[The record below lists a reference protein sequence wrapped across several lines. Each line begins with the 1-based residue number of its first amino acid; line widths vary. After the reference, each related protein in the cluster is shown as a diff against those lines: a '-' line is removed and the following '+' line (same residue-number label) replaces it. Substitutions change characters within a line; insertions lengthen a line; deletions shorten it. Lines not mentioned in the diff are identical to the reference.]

1 MRLDTWK
8 KSKHKIALKKGR
20 GTGLE
25 LNGKEK
31 KSLY

>member
-1 MRLDTWK
+1 MRLDTRK

-31 KSLY
+31 NLY